1 MIDVRTLYKE
11 EEGNYC
17 WYDYQPMVEAFGN
30 VVVQV
35 DDDDY
40 QGDTRVL
47 YDNNGKIGHLVF
59 GWGSCS
65 GCDALQAC
73 ETLDEVQEL
82 CNMLENS
89 IIWFDSKAEALKWFE
104 THDWEGSWEWF
115 YDETK
120 KYVNLSIKYLEGEN
134 NGLQYIY
141 GCGVWY
147 VICISYY

>member
-11 EEGNYC
+11 EEGNYG

-73 ETLDEVQEL
+73 ETLDDVQEL

-89 IIWFDSKAEALKWFE
+89 IIWFNSKAGALKWFE
-104 THDWEGSWEWF
+104 AHDWEGSWEWHC
-115 YDETK
+115 DETK
-120 KYVNLSIKYLEGEN
+120 KYINQSIEYLKGEIN
-134 NGLQYIY
+134 N
-141 GCGVWY
+141 V
-147 VICISYY
+147 